1 MSVIKRELALQQWRE
16 RTDPYLK
23 LEPWWSPGE
32 QQMSAGTETE
42 QMVTKDIAE
51 FPVIDAKDIL
61 EHLKQNR
68 PVSKSSS
75 SDALSANFEK
85 KQGEEND
92 QKKEG
97 EEENT
102 KTEKWKRHAVA
113 LQEWRMATKDHW
125 TRYGLVHK
133 QHQKYMQQ
141 CGQGPSSDG
150 ARKQPALT
158 QLAKKAGPHALGE
171 KDRQCGCCAGT
182 CEQCRPE
189 LGPRRGGHVSLPGH
203 PALS

>member
-1 MSVIKRELALQQWRE
+1 MSIIKGELALQQWRE
-16 RTDPYLK
+16 RTAASRK
-23 LEPWWSPGE
+23 LEPWWSPEE

-42 QMVTKDIAE
+42 QKVTDEIAE

-92 QKKEG
+92 QKEEG
-97 EEENT
+97 EEEKTN
-102 KTEKWKRHAVA
+102 TEKWKRHAVA
-113 LQEWRMATKDHW
+113 LQEWRMATEDHW

-133 QHQKYMQQ
+133 QHQEYMQQ
-141 CGQGPSSDG
+141 CGRGPSSDG
-150 ARKQPALT
+150 ARKQLAL
-158 QLAKKAGPHALGE
+158 QQWRERIAAS
-171 KDRQCGCCAGT
+171 R
-182 CEQCRPE
+182 E
-189 LGPRRGGHVSLPGH
+189 LEP
-203 PALS
+203 